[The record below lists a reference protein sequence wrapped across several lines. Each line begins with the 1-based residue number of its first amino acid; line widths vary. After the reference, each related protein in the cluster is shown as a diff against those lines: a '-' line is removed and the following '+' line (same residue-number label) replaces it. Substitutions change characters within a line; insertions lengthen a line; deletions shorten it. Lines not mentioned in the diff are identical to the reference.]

1 MSAEETWSAAV
12 AVLVTVVV
20 GMLIWL
26 SIDYRASRDTDAT
39 CSPQQ
44 GVSIDGET
52 WCRTRDDTL
61 ERAEVGQ

>member
-1 MSAEETWSAAV
+1 MSANTVWASIV
-12 AVLVTVVV
+12 VVLVCVLMV
-20 GMLIWL
+20 MLMWL